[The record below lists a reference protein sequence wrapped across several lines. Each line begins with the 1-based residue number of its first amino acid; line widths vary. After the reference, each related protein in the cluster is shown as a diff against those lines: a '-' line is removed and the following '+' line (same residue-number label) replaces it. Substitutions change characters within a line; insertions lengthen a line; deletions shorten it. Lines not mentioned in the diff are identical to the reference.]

1 MYDEGWL
8 ENAEPIKKVRILSI
22 KQLQFHIW
30 DEIGWQGVRALIEAA
45 LLVKYQHC
53 DSIRLWRAKCEDE
66 GIRLICKFLGAAKKV
81 QVLELLDAEVSWL
94 GCQML
99 GQILHSSNELEL

>member
-45 LLVKYQHC
+45 LLVKY
-53 DSIRLWRAKCEDE
+53 
-66 GIRLICKFLGAAKKV
+66 
-81 QVLELLDAEVSWL
+81 
-94 GCQML
+94 
-99 GQILHSSNELEL
+99 